1 MITSSDAN
9 DQIKKNS
16 YAMISLRGGDLGQA
30 KGKAEMLLK
39 SLRTEPE
46 YRKAAVL
53 VEKAIKGI
61 DGGIDTKADYLAI
74 RRNFLLAQK
83 ALQRAS
89 YRAKSSV
96 HSTREGRIIWTQKDK
111 SMTVGK
117 AAGGWKFAIVQ
128 VGQSPPRGRAKSPS
142 GEEKSFRGQ
151 RDLDRAKQ
159 VIEQWFRTQESQMR
173 EAQTH
178 YASLRTNKRD
188 SRGGAVELRKRLA
201 QAGYPSQK
209 RGNMLIFSRPVE
221 PAVVERTLRAIWAE
235 RKKGATIFGVSP
247 QWATGES
254 IGAVKIAQ
262 AEAQEMTNAIR
273 LATGGVDVDPD
284 DGVIE
289 DEDPNDNNVKGAVLE
304 YLREGIANERD
315 RRAHERLRTQPGD
328 GRTKSRG
335 HLAFVGRFEYFV
347 VKERFIYR
355 APRNTGYYDSATGYK
370 VNGRDVAPVRLFTAS
385 RAAQHGFT
393 PAQIKT
399 IGFPKGESRSIES
412 GEGFVRQAAISARS
426 GQKDNAIKDIERA
439 KRAGIRDNRLD
450 SALSLIDQGKYSS
463 AVILLKRILSNPI
476 KSR

>member
-39 SLRTEPE
+39 ALRTEPE

-74 RRNFLLAQK
+74 RRNFLLVQK

-159 VIEQWFRTQESQMR
+159 VIEQWFRTQESHMKEADRSLQALLDLKTRAAAKDTYKVKPNDAWRMVKRNHPDMR
-173 EAQTH
+173 
-178 YASLRTNKRD
+178 SLFGRMNR
-188 SRGGAVELRKRLA
+188 AVGFEKWEELDRLID
-201 QAGYPSQK
+201 QAIAK
-209 RGNMLIFSRPVE
+209 V
-221 PAVVERTLRAIWAE
+221 RA
-235 RKKGATIFGVSP
+235 
-247 QWATGES
+247 GET
-254 IGAVKIAQ
+254 
-262 AEAQEMTNAIR
+262 QEMTNAIR